1 MINIKY
7 ILKKINSYK
16 IYKTININ
24 LDNFLINKNIEIHL
38 YKPNI
43 ILVLLKILLSFLLFK
58 LVPYIIC
65 KICWFIIVLL
75 LFKNIIKINNILLL
89 FDFDKKDDDASLLQK
104 IFTSIEFTNKV
115 RFDFLVYSLV
125 SFILL
130 FISVFN
136 TLLYYNVITFIGI
149 VGIIYIYNK
158 YKLYIL
164 NWIDD
169 INLKKISKIIF
180 CIIILIYIID
190 LIIVYKITNSVF
202 QLFYLKKIYKNPLF
216 FTLLL
221 ELYLNLRIDAKY
233 KLISIQSYTFI
244 WIILLIKSYLLLE
257 SGLETFLWLILSFVK
272 YSYRYNLDIFFKNL
286 KKNTT
291 MDKAKEI
298 AWNNA
303 DKLQVL
309 IWSSIKSNIAHLINN
324 PIEWYK
330 SDGLTFQ
337 GLIDQVNSKEDYIM
351 KSVEIFKKYKENNLL
366 NIFSRY
372 YFILQILI
380 IFLTTIINCKLYSLE
395 IYILPIIFISY
406 IFNIYCYSK
415 FTQIDIID
423 RLINIINTSQK
434 YTNKKSNYIKKIIQN
449 IYTTKST
456 AKGTCGG
463 GIVGGLIGISTGSI
477 LSASLTYGGSLFGA
491 SLGGIYYGYKKS
503 YLEDVLEE
511 EYIDM
516 ETKKLRKYIEM
527 KKKKENQDIKL
538 IEMKEINK
546 I

>member
-169 INLKKISKIIF
+169 INLKK
-180 CIIILIYIID
+180 
-190 LIIVYKITNSVF
+190 
-202 QLFYLKKIYKNPLF
+202 YLK
-216 FTLLL
+216 
-221 ELYLNLRIDAKY
+221 LY
-233 KLISIQSYTFI
+233 
-244 WIILLIKSYLLLE
+244 
-257 SGLETFLWLILSFVK
+257 FV
-272 YSYRYNLDIFFKNL
+272 
-286 KKNTT
+286 
-291 MDKAKEI
+291 
-298 AWNNA
+298 
-303 DKLQVL
+303 
-309 IWSSIKSNIAHLINN
+309 
-324 PIEWYK
+324 
-330 SDGLTFQ
+330 
-337 GLIDQVNSKEDYIM
+337 
-351 KSVEIFKKYKENNLL
+351 
-366 NIFSRY
+366 
-372 YFILQILI
+372 
-380 IFLTTIINCKLYSLE
+380 
-395 IYILPIIFISY
+395 
-406 IFNIYCYSK
+406 
-415 FTQIDIID
+415 
-423 RLINIINTSQK
+423 
-434 YTNKKSNYIKKIIQN
+434 
-449 IYTTKST
+449 
-456 AKGTCGG
+456 
-463 GIVGGLIGISTGSI
+463 
-477 LSASLTYGGSLFGA
+477 
-491 SLGGIYYGYKKS
+491 
-503 YLEDVLEE
+503 
-511 EYIDM
+511 
-516 ETKKLRKYIEM
+516 
-527 KKKKENQDIKL
+527 
-538 IEMKEINK
+538 
-546 I
+546 